1 MEWDSNNNI
10 EDYIKMNALNT
21 RVSML
26 YIYSDTVIND
36 EGHEELLLRKNP
48 LLEIA
53 NVDELLTYDKIKTK
67 LIGNKEIITSN
78 SIEL

>member
-26 YIYSDTVIND
+26 YTYSDIVINE
-36 EGHEELLLRKNP
+36 EGLEELLLRYSP
-48 LLEIA
+48 IE
-53 NVDELLTYDKIKTK
+53 DET
-67 LIGNKEIITSN
+67 
-78 SIEL
+78 